1 MAENAM
7 SELWDPAWSVQAHL
21 LRLPGRQMVTMRPIR
36 PQDADRL
43 QAYVR
48 DLSAGTRRNRFLG
61 ALSELAP
68 TQLDRLT
75 RMRGPG
81 ELALLA
87 FAGAGGSTHLIGEA
101 VMVTAPRGR
110 SEIALSVADAWQRRG
125 LGTLLMQNLEC
136 RARMLGARHM
146 FGEVLRGNTA
156 MRALAGK
163 VGFSIRSPRTDA
175 RLVEIVKDLTPETT
189 LPCGDHFALPP
200 PIETRSGHL
209 TA

>member
-1 MAENAM
+1 MPENAM
-7 SELWDPAWSVQAHL
+7 SGPWDPAWSIQAHL
-21 LRLPGRQMVTMRPIR
+21 LRLPDGETITMRPIR

-48 DLSAGTRRNRFLG
+48 DLSTQTRRNRFLG

-75 RMRGPG
+75 RMHGPG

-87 FAGAGGSTHLIGEA
+87 FTATGGATHLIGEA
-101 VMVTAPRGR
+101 VMVTAPGGR
-110 SEIALSVADAWQRRG
+110 SEIALSVADAWQRRS

-156 MRALAGK
+156 MRALADK
-163 VGFSIRSPRTDA
+163 AGFSVHSPRA
-175 RLVEIVKDLTPETT
+175 P
-189 LPCGDHFALPP
+189 
-200 PIETRSGHL
+200 TRGWWKSSR
-209 TA
+209 T